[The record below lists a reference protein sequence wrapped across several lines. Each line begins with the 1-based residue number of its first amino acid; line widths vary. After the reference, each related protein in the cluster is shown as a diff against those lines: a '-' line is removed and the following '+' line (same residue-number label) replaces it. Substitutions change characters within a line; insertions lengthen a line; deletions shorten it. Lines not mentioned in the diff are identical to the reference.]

1 MHHCIS
7 EELHRARN
15 NFHFFNSLYD
25 VHVPVQLHAG
35 VMEAVR
41 NPTGR
46 TLRGLD
52 WLNFVLTDVPT
63 GIVPFL
69 AVYLAGYGWNAQNVG
84 IALTVCGISGIVCQ
98 APMGALID
106 RLSSKRE
113 LFSLGVVA
121 LASGALL
128 IAFMPTFW
136 PVLSAMIVIGST
148 LSILGPAI
156 CAVSL
161 EVVGMNMFD
170 RRQGRNLAFYS
181 AGNVVAAVSMG
192 LLGYYASERSIFFF
206 VAVCAIPTILCQGIV
221 GPDDIYFQRA
231 QAVVLSDEKCESTV
245 ACSGFMDRRLIVFLV
260 CSVMFQ
266 FANAAM
272 LPLLGELIA
281 KSNGANPMM
290 FMSACVVTTQLVI
303 ALLASWVGRKA
314 GMWGRRPLLL
324 MAFGA
329 LLIRGI
335 FYTCIS
341 NMDALIV
348 IQALDGAASGIFGVV
363 SVLVIADLTE
373 GSGRFN
379 LTLGAFS
386 AAVGIGTSLSQV
398 IAGSIVHNF
407 GFNAGFIFLA
417 VVASAAFGI
426 LYFLLPE
433 TQGSRSGNV
442 PTSLAAALPQ

>member
-1 MHHCIS
+1 M
-7 EELHRARN
+7 
-15 NFHFFNSLYD
+15 
-25 VHVPVQLHAG
+25 
-35 VMEAVR
+35 
-41 NPTGR
+41 
-46 TLRGLD
+46 
-52 WLNFVLTDVPT
+52 LTDVPT

-69 AVYLAGYGWNAQNVG
+69 AVYLAGYGWNTQNVG

-98 APMGALID
+98 APMGVLID

-113 LFSLGVVA
+113 LFSLGVVS
-121 LASGALL
+121 LAAGVLL

-161 EVVGMNMFD
+161 EIVGIKLFD

-181 AGNVVAAVSMG
+181 AGNVVAAVAMG
-192 LLGYYASERSIFFF
+192 LLSYYVSDRSIFFF
-206 VAVCAIPTILCQGIV
+206 VAVCALPTILCQLVV
-221 GPDDIYFQRA
+221 GPDDIYFVRS
-231 QAVVLSDEKCESTV
+231 QAVSLCDGKCEST
-245 ACSGFMDRRLIVFLV
+245 AASSGFMDLRLIVFLV

-272 LPLLGELIA
+272 LPLLGQLIV
-281 KSNGANPMM
+281 KGNGANPIM
-290 FMSACVVTTQLVI
+290 FMSVCVVTTQLVI
-303 ALLASWVGRKA
+303 ASLASWVGRKA
-314 GMWGRRPLLL
+314 GLWGRKPLLL

-329 LLIRGI
+329 LLVRSIL
-335 FYTCIS
+335 YTLTS
-341 NMDALIV
+341 NMEALIV
-348 IQALDGAASGIFGVV
+348 IQILDGAASGIFGVV

-407 GFNAGFIFLA
+407 GFNAGFVFLA
-417 VVASAAFGI
+417 LVASSAFGI
-426 LYFLLPE
+426 LFFFLPE
-433 TQGSRSGNV
+433 TQGSRSRYV
-442 PTSLAAALPQ
+442 PKSLAAALPQ

>member
-1 MHHCIS
+1 
-7 EELHRARN
+7 
-15 NFHFFNSLYD
+15 
-25 VHVPVQLHAG
+25 
-35 VMEAVR
+35 
-41 NPTGR
+41 
-46 TLRGLD
+46 LD

-69 AVYLAGYGWNAQNVG
+69 AVYLAGNGWNAQNVG

-98 APMGALID
+98 APMGVVID

-121 LASGALL
+121 LVAGVLM
-128 IAFMPTFW
+128 IAFMPSFW
-136 PVLSAMIVIGST
+136 PVMSAMIVIGST

-161 EVVGMNMFD
+161 EVVGIKLFD

-181 AGNVVAAVSMG
+181 AGNVVAAVAMG
-192 LLGYYASERSIFFF
+192 LLGYYVSDRSIFFF
-206 VAVCAIPTILCQGIV
+206 VAACALPTILCQLVV
-221 GPDDIYFQRA
+221 GPDNIYFERA
-231 QAVVLSDEKCESTV
+231 RAEPLGDEKCESV
-245 ACSGFMDRRLIVFLV
+245 SACSGFMDLRLILFLV

-272 LPLLGELIA
+272 LPLLGQLIA
-281 KSNGANPMM
+281 KGKGANPIL
-290 FMSACVVTTQLVI
+290 FMSVCVVTTQLVI

-314 GMWGRRPLLL
+314 GLWGRKPLLL

-329 LLIRGI
+329 LLIRGV
-335 FYTCIS
+335 FYTFTS
-341 NMDALIV
+341 NVDALIA
-348 IQALDGAASGIFGVV
+348 IQILDGAASGIFGVV

-373 GSGRFN
+373 GSNRFN

-407 GFNAGFIFLA
+407 GFNTGFIFLA
-417 VVASAAFGI
+417 LVASAAFGI
-426 LYFLLPE
+426 LFFFLPE
-433 TQGSRSGNV
+433 TQNNTSS
-442 PTSLAAALPQ
+442 PSPASLATALSH

>member
-1 MHHCIS
+1 MV
-7 EELHRARN
+7 LHP
-15 NFHFFNSLYD
+15 S
-25 VHVPVQLHAG
+25 
-35 VMEAVR
+35 
-41 NPTGR
+41 GR

-52 WLNFVLTDVPT
+52 WLNFMLTDVPT

-113 LFSLGVVA
+113 LFTIGVVA
-121 LASGALL
+121 LAFGAMLV
-128 IAFMPTFW
+128 AFRPTFW
-136 PVLSAMIVIGST
+136 PVLSAMIVIGSS
-148 LSILGPAI
+148 LSVLGPAI

-161 EVVGMNMFD
+161 EVVGMALFD

-181 AGNVVAAVSMG
+181 AGNVVAAISMG
-192 LLGYYASERSIFFF
+192 LLGYYVSERSIFFF
-206 VAVCAIPTILCQGIV
+206 VAACAIPTIVCQGIV

-231 QAVVLSDEKCESTV
+231 QAVVPCDEICQSTG
-245 ACSGFMDRRLIVFLV
+245 ACPGFLDRRLLVFLI

-266 FANAAM
+266 CANAAM
-272 LPLLGELIA
+272 LPLVGELIA
-281 KSNGANPMM
+281 TTSHINPMM

-303 ALLASWVGRKA
+303 ALLASWVGGKA
-314 GMWGRRPLLL
+314 GIWGRKPLLL

-329 LLIRGI
+329 LLLRGVLYI
-335 FYTCIS
+335 FTS
-341 NMDALIV
+341 NIEALIA
-348 IQALDGAASGIFGVV
+348 IQILDGMASGIFGVV

-379 LTLGAFS
+379 LVLGAFS
-386 AAVGIGTSLSQV
+386 AAVGIGTSLSQA
-398 IAGSIVHNF
+398 IAGSVVHNV

-417 VVASAAFGI
+417 VVAAAACGI
-426 LYFLLPE
+426 LFYLLPE
-433 TQGSRSGNV
+433 TQGSRSKHV
-442 PTSLAAALPQ
+442 PPSLAAALPQEHFNSA